1 MGRRRVPAM
10 KRGRRTRTR
19 IRGGV
24 NERGLDDDH
33 DHDHDDFDVERD
45 RWNGEKE
52 RERKRSIERENILL
66 LSSLGAPMQYARD
79 PGFDNKGSLMQARQ
93 VCVYANEGEGR

>member
-1 MGRRRVPAM
+1 MAWTTTTTTTTTTSM
-10 KRGRRTRTR
+10 SRGIDGT
-19 IRGGV
+19 
-24 NERGLDDDH
+24 ER
-33 DHDHDDFDVERD
+33 
-45 RWNGEKE
+45 E